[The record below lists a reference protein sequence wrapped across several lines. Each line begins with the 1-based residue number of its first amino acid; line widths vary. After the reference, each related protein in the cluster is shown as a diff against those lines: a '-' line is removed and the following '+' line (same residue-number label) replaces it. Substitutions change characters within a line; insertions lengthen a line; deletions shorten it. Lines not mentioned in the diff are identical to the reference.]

1 MDQPTTIWCAI
12 MGILFL
18 TFSIHAIEKM
28 RELHR
33 QPNRVHHH
41 IFNRHHLIELGK
53 ERDIF
58 FIPGDVKDDENDD
71 YED

>member
-1 MDQPTTIWCAI
+1 MDQPTTIWCVI

-18 TFSIHAIEKM
+18 TFAMHAIEKM

-33 QPNRVHHH
+33 QPNRAINHS
-41 IFNRHHLIELGK
+41 RRHLIELGK

-58 FIPGDVKDDENDD
+58 FIPGDVKDDENDE